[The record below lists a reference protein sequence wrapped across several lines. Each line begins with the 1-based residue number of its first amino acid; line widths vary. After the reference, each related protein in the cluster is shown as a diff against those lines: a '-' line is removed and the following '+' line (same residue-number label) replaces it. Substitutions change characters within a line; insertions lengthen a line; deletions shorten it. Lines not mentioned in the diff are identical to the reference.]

1 MAATTDLVENTEMT
15 SANDDESPS
24 DHSESLSETSSEP
37 SVRANP
43 AFQKLLKN
51 PNDLL
56 PSTPF
61 KRKLGN
67 DSVNS
72 PKGSSLN
79 LFNSDNTKRGVDNSG
94 SMGYNANVEVFMKST
109 LVKWVSAA
117 LQHVYSNSSSSH
129 GSIDAYSTDSPLTFQ
144 ELIDGVALNDL
155 MYDM

>member
-1 MAATTDLVENTEMT
+1 MATTNIVDSTNVPG
-15 SANDDESPS
+15 NDDDSPS

-37 SVRANP
+37 SVRVNP

-51 PNDLL
+51 PYDLL

-67 DSVNS
+67 EAVNS

-79 LFNSDNTKRGVDNSG
+79 IFTGDSVKRGIDS
-94 SMGYNANVEVFMKST
+94 SSTTIGYNANVEVFMKST

-117 LQHVYSNSSSSH
+117 LQHVYSSSSSSH
-129 GSIDAYSTDSPLTFQ
+129 GSIDAYLTDSPLTFQ